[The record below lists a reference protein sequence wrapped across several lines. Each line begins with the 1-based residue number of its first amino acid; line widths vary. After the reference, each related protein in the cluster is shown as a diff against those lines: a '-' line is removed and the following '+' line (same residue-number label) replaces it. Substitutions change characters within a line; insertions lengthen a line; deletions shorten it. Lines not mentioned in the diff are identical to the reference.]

1 MFPMIATINEFK
13 EAKKFVLDTK
23 EELLK
28 EGQKVSDSIQIGMMV
43 EIPAAAALASEFSK
57 HADFFSI
64 GTNDL
69 IQYSMAAD
77 RMSEKVSY
85 LYQPLNPSILRLIK
99 MTIDGAHANGK
110 WCGMCGEM
118 AGDVLAAP
126 VLLGLGLDEFSMS
139 ASSILKARKM
149 IRNLSYKEMQDLSA
163 KAITLETMED
173 VVDLVNKSLK

>member
-1 MFPMIATINEFK
+1 
-13 EAKKFVLDTK
+13 
-23 EELLK
+23 
-28 EGQKVSDSIQIGMMV
+28 
-43 EIPAAAALASEFSK
+43 
-57 HADFFSI
+57 
-64 GTNDL
+64 
-69 IQYSMAAD
+69 
-77 RMSEKVSY
+77 
-85 LYQPLNPSILRLIK
+85 

-149 IRNLSYKEMQDLSA
+149 IRNLSYKEMQELSK
-163 KAITLETMED
+163 KALTLETMED